1 MNWFRL
7 HLDPFR
13 QVQIRSDIRV
23 SDKVQKRL
31 VQMFQ
36 IQCAVELL
44 LIKSHAVKLQLL
56 LDINHLFLLDFRFH
70 QPLLVV
76 DDMLLQTDI
85 LFEPLRAQVAT
96 ERLVHM
102 CLLMMSQHLSHFEA
116 SVAQFAHEWPG
127 CGMQMDNVLFQ
138 VVWLLEPSIAG
149 VAFVW
154 PFLCGILLDGSWW
167 WWR

>member
-31 VQMFQ
+31 VQMLP
-36 IQCAVELL
+36 IQCVVKLL
-44 LIKSHAVKLQLL
+44 LIKCHAVKLQLL

-70 QPLLVV
+70 QSLLVV

-102 CLLMMSQHLSHFEA
+102 CLLVMS
-116 SVAQFAHEWPG
+116 
-127 CGMQMDNVLFQ
+127 
-138 VVWLLEPSIAG
+138 
-149 VAFVW
+149 
-154 PFLCGILLDGSWW
+154 
-167 WWR
+167 